1 MRLKSKVTL
10 FSSVLCVLGLLTVS
24 SIPWIL
30 PKENG
35 SSGMDLFL
43 ARPAF
48 AQEVDT
54 SAFPGD
60 EAGISAYVNV
70 GQNMDLKQAKTA
82 FIGLIDEGDDY
93 VIGTVEIEKMPEEAY
108 PHVYVNQNGW
118 ILAYYTKNSPS
129 SLIMQWYVYEG
140 GPITTTT
147 LRDAIFN
154 TCVAI
159 RIDFSKIADKVG
171 YYHFQYPEAT
181 KMLLVADL
189 APAGSPEDSFTYMIP
204 LNVTLFEASWSHY
217 DYGSL
222 TGESPSYGVRTVY
235 IDGKVVDEFRGYP
248 TKGKPWLKYAECE
261 SAYTVP
267 GAVHTVRIEI
277 DCQGFAMAFIYK

>member
-1 MRLKSKVTL
+1 MKLKSKVTV
-10 FSSVLCVLGLLTVS
+10 FSSVLCVLGLLTIS
-24 SIPWIL
+24 SILWRGIL
-30 PKENG
+30 SEEKG

-48 AQEVDT
+48 GQEVDT

-70 GQNMDLKQAKTA
+70 EQNIDLEQAKTA

-108 PHVYVNQNGW
+108 PHVYVNQSGW

-129 SLIMQWYVYEG
+129 SLIMNWYVYEG
-140 GPITTTT
+140 GPIVTTT

-159 RIDFSKIADKVG
+159 RMDFSKIGDKTG

-181 KMLLVADL
+181 KILLVADL
-189 APAGSPEDSFTYMIP
+189 NPQDSRKDSFTYMIP

-217 DYGSL
+217 IYG
-222 TGESPSYGVRTVY
+222 GRADDRPAY
-235 IDGKVVDEFRGYP
+235 IDEKMIDRGWRYVP
-248 TKGKPWLKYAECE
+248 TKDEPYLNYAKCE
-261 SAYTVP
+261 SSYIVP
-267 GAVHTVRIEI
+267 GAAHTVKVEYDR
-277 DCQGFAMAFIYK
+277 QGFAMAYVYK